1 MRSRHG
7 LVVALAVV
15 LLSAAAPLAC
25 RTQSGPPP
33 KNAGSSHGVTLP
45 SDVGAGTG
53 PSPSGSGTNGGATGP
68 SLGTPGGTP

>member
-7 LVVALAVV
+7 QVVALAVV
-15 LLSAAAPLAC
+15 LLGAAAPLAC
-25 RTQSGPPP
+25 RTPGGQPP
-33 KNAGSSHGVTLP
+33 KNAGSPHGVTLP

-68 SLGTPGGTP
+68 SLGTPSGNP